1 MTSHTPATWE
11 PLRNGIEIQSDEG
24 MHEIHACVG
33 GVPVPVAQVWP
44 TMDIEHDDPGGEYR
58 ISEAEGLANLHLIA
72 AAPDLLTALESA
84 YEMLA
89 DIHHEW
95 PKRSTREGQRL
106 LCQLRDAISKA
117 TDRDTEDVQNDFGTR
132 SAISKAKGQS

>member
-44 TMDIEHDDPGGEYR
+44 TMDIEHDDPIGEYQ
-58 ISEAEGLANLHLIA
+58 ISETEGLANLALIA
-72 AAPDLLTALESA
+72 AAPDLLAALQR
-84 YEMLA
+84 LA
-89 DIHHEW
+89 DVAHKPTGW
-95 PKRSTREGQRL
+95 
-106 LCQLRDAISKA
+106 
-117 TDRDTEDVQNDFGTR
+117 TEDEHATTLVHALLQAND
-132 SAISKAKGQS
+132 ALAKAKGQS